1 MIEDIIY
8 DSLIFVYE
16 TPQETSGGTISSY
29 SFDGDNFDA
38 GATGGGGETSVI
50 FIN

>member
-1 MIEDIIY
+1 MIEDIIF

-16 TPQETSGGTISSY
+16 TPEETPGGKIYAYSY
-29 SFDGDNFDA
+29 DGDNFDA
-38 GATGGGGETSVI
+38 GGGGGETSVV

>member
-1 MIEDIIY
+1 MIEDIVF
-8 DSLIFVYE
+8 DSLLLVFE
-16 TPQETSGGTISSY
+16 TPEETPGGTISSY

-38 GATGGGGETSVI
+38 SSGGGEVSVI